1 MLVEPRGGLSA
12 CPPARRR
19 APGLRHEPARDHRRD
34 AARLGTRDAG
44 GAGGGAPARL
54 PAAVRGRAFPPRVRA
69 RRRQVSLPRR
79 LAEYALRQRRP
90 PRTLARIALP
100 ARPLAGQ
107 RRRGRGHPFKL
118 ATSQARNFLN
128 SSFNQTATSLAREGR
143 PSALMHPARHNSP
156 TREGVARRDARRRR
170 QRGPLGQSRLPRR
183 SRRQHPDLGRSAA
196 RPSTTRGSGR
206 GPMRRR
212 PPAARPRIRPK
223 RQSDAN
229 PPARNP
235 VLKQDNLGLNRIT
248 HQSPPGTRSRDG
260 KEQGAL
266 INAGFPTYEPHTRRR
281 CARPM
286 SRSVRRIRREGCL
299 SWLSHR
305 ICRRQASIKLTGRG
319 LRAPIGAR
327 RPARRDDRV
336 SRSARSPR
344 PPPQTRSYY
353 SRSRG

>member
-1 MLVEPRGGLSA
+1 MQVEPRGGLRA
-12 CPPARRR
+12 RPPARRR

-79 LAEYALRQRRP
+79 DWPNTPYANDGLRGPWRG
-90 PRTLARIALP
+90 LP
-100 ARPLAGQ
+100 SLPDHWPVNEGADAA
-107 RRRGRGHPFKL
+107 HPFKL

-128 SSFNQTATSLAREGR
+128 SSFNQTATSLAHEGR
-143 PSALMHPARHNSP
+143 PSALMRPARHNSP
-156 TREGVARRDARRRR
+156 TREGVARRHR
-170 QRGPLGQSRLPRR
+170 QRGPMGQSRLPRR

-206 GPMRRR
+206 GPIRRR
-212 PPAARPRIRPK
+212 PPAARLRIRPK

-248 HQSPPGTRSRDG
+248 HQSSPGTRSRDG

-266 INAGFPTYEPHTRRR
+266 TNSGFPTYEPHKKAMRT
-281 CARPM
+281 PD
-286 SRSVRRIRREGCL
+286 V
-299 SWLSHR
+299 
-305 ICRRQASIKLTGRG
+305 
-319 LRAPIGAR
+319 PIGKENRAR
-327 RPARRDDRV
+327 RLLVVVVAPHLPTPGEHQADG
-336 SRSARSPR
+336 PR
-344 PPPQTRSYY
+344 PSSADRSEAAST
-353 SRSRG
+353 SRR